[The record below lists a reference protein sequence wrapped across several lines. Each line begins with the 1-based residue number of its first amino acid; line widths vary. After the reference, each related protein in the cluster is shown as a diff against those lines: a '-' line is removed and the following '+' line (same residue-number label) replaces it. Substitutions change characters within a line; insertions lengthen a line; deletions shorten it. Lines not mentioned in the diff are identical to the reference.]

1 MKRFRQHW
9 LKLTLPTYTRLM
21 ATQRFTGR
29 AHLPQVDAVV
39 LLFDKKSASGHPALA
54 RVTKV
59 NQEKK
64 LLDLV
69 YSTPQG
75 HKEVTQRAF
84 ESVALISNP
93 TDRHVV
99 DIDPFDQQL
108 QGQVECACMG
118 TRPCPLQNACLLKA
132 AEKLQTEDAM
142 GEEAE
147 SQVEVDPQEL
157 PQGGSGSAVSFDRT
171 MPDNELKGTEQG
183 DASKGGPVTKA
194 MKRNLQGQ
202 ANSRIT
208 YGSPHCPPPPP
219 TTSPPLP
226 ATAPT
231 SSSST
236 DRSSS
241 TAAAP
246 PPATPPPLPAATPAS
261 SSSDRS
267 PSAAAVTPHH
277 LFGALVRSS
286 AISNKDFGG
295 INIVEK
301 LKQEEKNRQ
310 K

>member
-1 MKRFRQHW
+1 M
-9 LKLTLPTYTRLM
+9 TL
-21 ATQRFTGR
+21 
-29 AHLPQVDAVV
+29 
-39 LLFDKKSASGHPALA
+39 
-54 RVTKV
+54 TKV

-93 TDRHVV
+93 LDRHVV

-132 AEKLQTEDAM
+132 AEKLQNEDAL
-142 GEEAE
+142 EDEAE

-157 PQGGSGSAVSFDRT
+157 PQRGPVSAVSFDKT
-171 MPDNELKGTEQG
+171 MPDNEFKGTKQG

-194 MKRNLQGQ
+194 MKENLQEQ
-202 ANSRIT
+202 ANRRTTPGSR
-208 YGSPHCPPPPP
+208 HCLPPTAPPPPP
-219 TTSPPLP
+219 DATP
-226 ATAPT
+226 A
-231 SSSST
+231 SSSS
-236 DRSSS
+236 DMSPS

-246 PPATPPPLPAATPAS
+246 PPTTPPPPPAATPAS

-267 PSAAAVTPHH
+267 PSTAAVTPHH

-286 AISNKDFGG
+286 AISNRDFGG
-295 INIVEK
+295 ISIVEK
-301 LKQEEKNRQ
+301 LKQQEKNR
-310 K
+310 KK

>member
-1 MKRFRQHW
+1 
-9 LKLTLPTYTRLM
+9 
-21 ATQRFTGR
+21 
-29 AHLPQVDAVV
+29 
-39 LLFDKKSASGHPALA
+39 
-54 RVTKV
+54 
-59 NQEKK
+59 
-64 LLDLV
+64 
-69 YSTPQG
+69 
-75 HKEVTQRAF
+75 
-84 ESVALISNP
+84 
-93 TDRHVV
+93 
-99 DIDPFDQQL
+99 
-108 QGQVECACMG
+108 MG

-142 GEEAE
+142 GEEAD

-171 MPDNELKGTEQG
+171 MPDNELQGTEQG